1 MFIHLLRL
9 IIQPTAA
16 LTAIHS
22 QQGDLFNTH
31 FFNKKLLFVSKP
43 EYFEE
48 IFSQEARGLL
58 SRDSLYNAK
67 KPVFGDGLFNSKT
80 ETWTQQR
87 RLMQPFFTRQ
97 AISQWQDIMLEEVN
111 DLIIRLKSCGDT
123 EVNLSKE
130 IKTVIQKILI
140 RVFFGRQQVDQ
151 GDEQLMGAI
160 DAIVKGLFPHF
171 VTETLGKG
179 QLKPLFYL
187 QNRRMTRAISQFVG
201 YVEAEIERNRRESNT
216 QGLLS
221 LLMQSRDKT
230 GYSMPNDLLKD
241 EAVTLFLAGQDTSVN
256 TLAWFFY
263 LIGKNAAVHQKI
275 SDEIKQFAAEALS
288 FDLLEK
294 LSYTKAALY
303 ETLRLYPQAIALS
316 RDSTDTI
323 QVGGERIAKE
333 TTVIMSVYVTQ
344 RDQRFWQHPHAFY
357 PEHFLTD
364 EAKARHKYAFLPFG
378 AGMHNC
384 IGKHFAELEML
395 LIIVA
400 MLRVFKVETQA
411 EIKPTLSI
419 TYKPERDVKV
429 KLRPV

>member
-1 MFIHLLRL
+1 MLIHLLRL

-16 LTAIHS
+16 LTAIHK
-22 QQGDLFNTH
+22 QQGDLVSSR
-31 FFNKKLLFVSKP
+31 FFGKKLLFVSRP

-58 SRDSLYNAK
+58 SRDSLYDAK

-80 ETWTQQR
+80 EIWTPQR
-87 RLMQPFFTRQ
+87 RLMQPFFSRQ

-111 DLIIRLKSCGDT
+111 DMLTRLKESDST
-123 EVNLSKE
+123 EVNISREVK
-130 IKTVIQKILI
+130 IVIQKILI
-140 RVFFGRQQVDQ
+140 RVLFGRRPVDQ
-151 GDEQLMGAI
+151 GDEQLMDAI

-179 QLKPLFYL
+179 QFKPLFYL
-187 QNRRMTRAISQFVG
+187 QNRRMTRAISQFTG
-201 YVEAEIERNRRESNT
+201 YVEAEIERNRRESNS

-221 LLMQSRDKT
+221 LLMQSHDKT
-230 GYSMPNDLLKD
+230 GYSMTMELLKD

-263 LIGKNAAVHQKI
+263 LIGKNAEVQQKI
-275 SDEIKQFAAEALS
+275 SAEIQPFAEEPLS
-288 FDLLEK
+288 FDLLER

-316 RDSTDTI
+316 RDSIDSI
-323 QVGGERIAKE
+323 QIGGEHIAKG
-333 TTVIMSVYVTQ
+333 TSVIMSVYVTQ
-344 RDQRFWQHPHAFY
+344 RDPRFWQRPQVFY
-357 PEHFLTD
+357 PEHFLP
-364 EAKARHKYAFLPFG
+364 EAVSERHKYAFLPFG

-400 MLRVFKVETQA
+400 MLRVFNIKTQA

-429 KLRPV
+429 TLRPL